1 METVSEDT
9 KYKLKLD
16 IPKQEPAFPVS
27 EPTKDEPMNDQ
38 PMGDEPMDSFE
49 KEDKPFD
56 DTPFDAGVD
65 ADEDE
70 DPKKFL
76 QQLAGKIQTSLRK
89 YTNKEG
95 QPDFELEKY
104 IINSII
110 SATHTSQMPDD
121 DKKDIIKKIN
131 DAGEGDD
138 KIEKQDSEMNSEL
151 NDNNQEDEENIDD
164 SEELNES
171 DPSFQPDPYF
181 QYSEERSVWEM
192 NDLLDEEHEQ
202 EEEHTN
208 ESTRYM
214 FFSNLGQIR
223 RQAEL
228 LMELDEDMINSLLEN
243 GHDWAQDH
251 IATAKE
257 SIDQVFDFI
266 MNEVEEG
273 DDEGEYYDFNEDDFE
288 QWSTPMEIEPS
299 TDMSDD
305 LKYHIDN
312 KIALG
317 ETVFR
322 YGSESYF
329 NLINEVKSLHD
340 NKLIKL
346 NENDEFI
353 VNHFDNK
360 LYKNN
365 GNVFRLNV
373 IYEETENNSE
383 IINEAEY
390 KGKEVELGK
399 PKRGGSKKFYVY
411 VKNPETGKI
420 KKVSFGAKAGGG
432 KLAVKLKDAKARKA
446 FADRHNCDQKN
457 DKTTA
462 GYWSCRLPKFA
473 RLLGIKGAKGRYW

>member
-1 METVSEDT
+1 LETVSEDT

-110 SATHTSQMPDD
+110 SATHTSKMPDD

-138 KIEKQDSEMNSEL
+138 KIEKQDGEMNSEL

-202 EEEHTN
+202 DEDHTN
-208 ESTRYM
+208 E
-214 FFSNLGQIR
+214 
-223 RQAEL
+223 
-228 LMELDEDMINSLLEN
+228 
-243 GHDWAQDH
+243 
-251 IATAKE
+251 
-257 SIDQVFDFI
+257 
-266 MNEVEEG
+266 
-273 DDEGEYYDFNEDDFE
+273 
-288 QWSTPMEIEPS
+288 
-299 TDMSDD
+299 
-305 LKYHIDN
+305 
-312 KIALG
+312 
-317 ETVFR
+317 
-322 YGSESYF
+322 
-329 NLINEVKSLHD
+329 
-340 NKLIKL
+340 
-346 NENDEFI
+346 
-353 VNHFDNK
+353 
-360 LYKNN
+360 
-365 GNVFRLNV
+365 
-373 IYEETENNSE
+373 
-383 IINEAEY
+383 
-390 KGKEVELGK
+390 
-399 PKRGGSKKFYVY
+399 
-411 VKNPETGKI
+411 
-420 KKVSFGAKAGGG
+420 
-432 KLAVKLKDAKARKA
+432 
-446 FADRHNCDQKN
+446 
-457 DKTTA
+457 
-462 GYWSCRLPKFA
+462 
-473 RLLGIKGAKGRYW
+473 